1 MEESPLTCLP
11 CSGTNSIA
19 EQSRKLLKCMIGES
33 MTLNAREVVQA
44 EEEKKETFCG
54 RKYMWAD
61 SGLH

>member
-1 MEESPLTCLP
+1 MEESPLTRLP

-19 EQSRKLLKCMIGES
+19 EQSRKLLKCMIGEPV
-33 MTLNAREVVQA
+33 TLNVREVVQA
-44 EEEKKETFCG
+44 EEEEETLWG